1 MRGIG
6 GTSNGPASYTNELLC
21 EIFQYDLATNTIS
34 RIQERFA
41 LQTLFKADV
50 FYMQM
55 LAAQKWPSKDIPMRM
70 SSGSILQVKNYD
82 EHHFVYFDKV
92 DDWYKPTQFPFV
104 IDWKI
109 NDNGKFVTFSRQEIE
124 QERAVGVQRLTN
136 PAHRSIMSINMF
148 DSATL
153 TLSYYIGNSCIPFT
167 STNGKRLDKLI
178 EQRHLPNDAS
188 FIAVPGYH
196 RVNFP
201 FVVMDVSS
209 KGEIYIVNTKTW
221 FR

>member
-1 MRGIG
+1 
-6 GTSNGPASYTNELLC
+6 
-21 EIFQYDLATNTIS
+21 
-34 RIQERFA
+34 
-41 LQTLFKADV
+41 
-50 FYMQM
+50 M

-92 DDWYKPTQFPFV
+92 DDWYKPAQFPFV

-221 FR
+221 FRQMIIKMVKDHNEDLVAQFFFSYEPKSMPVSFIFGAFFLLFEECLAG